1 MTQEKTLI
9 ALQTLAKEK
18 LKDFKGKSVGYVSPN
33 FGALL
38 MSFNQEESAKFI
50 NALFNRQ
57 EKRGLSLLII
67 KWCSIKSQ
75 NKISTTHLVQ
85 ESQYMRRL
93 VNNTKTDFF
102 DKALIEELKKRYKI
116 VKYIQ

>member
-1 MTQEKTLI
+1 M
-9 ALQTLAKEK
+9 
-18 LKDFKGKSVGYVSPN
+18 SPN
-33 FGALL
+33 FGGTINEL
-38 MSFNQEESAKFI
+38 NQEESAKFI

-57 EKRGLSLLII
+57 EKKGFIAINNKMVLYQITE
-67 KWCSIKSQ
+67 Q
-75 NKISTTHLVQ
+75 NFNHSFSAE
-85 ESQYMRRL
+85 ESQYMQRL